1 MVNRIV
7 IFILCF
13 TVSNFFSLA
22 AHGQDIK
29 DNIKTIVKAV
39 KVKYDS
45 SYIGV
50 WPKNLTVKIVGSRN
64 FIDYKLIDR
73 GIGESIKYQPNTPVN
88 LGFGASYRG
97 IGLTLGFRTGIV
109 KEYEKYGRTKSF
121 DLSTEIFLPKITFN
135 IYGKYYRG
143 YYVTDPAAILNK
155 YTADPYYI
163 RPDLRT
169 GVIGI
174 DGEYIFNAKR
184 FSMASTFSQKQ
195 FQKRSAGSPMLG
207 AGIYTILI
215 NADSSIVP
223 GDINNAAFFR
233 GDKFNRSNIYS
244 LVVNVGY
251 AYNLVIHK
259 NYFVSGALNLG
270 EGLSYTTLSNTISDN
285 RNDKLGTQLDIAF
298 KLGVG
303 YNSNR
308 YFVGFQY
315 LWLFTKNM
323 TPISST
329 REDFDLSSYRLTIA
343 RRFKFRQRTI
353 DRTLNQLT
361 K

>member
-7 IFILCF
+7 TFLLCSA
-13 TVSNFFSLA
+13 VSISFSRSA
-22 AHGQDIK
+22 SAQDIK

-50 WPKNLTVKIVGSRN
+50 WPRNLTVKVVGSRN
-64 FIDYKLIDR
+64 FIDYKLVDR
-73 GIGESIKYQPNTPVN
+73 AIGESIKYQPNTPVN

-109 KEYEKYGRTKSF
+109 KEYEKFGKTRSF
-121 DLSTEIFLPKITFN
+121 DLSTEIFLPKITFD

-143 YYVTDPAAILNK
+143 YYVTEPAAILNN
-155 YTADPYYI
+155 YNTNPYYI
-163 RPDLRT
+163 RPDLHT

-195 FQKRSAGSPMLG
+195 FQKRSAGSPMIG

-215 NADSSIVP
+215 NADSAIIP
-223 GDINNAAFFR
+223 GAINNAAFFR
-233 GDKFNRSNIYS
+233 GEDFTRSNIYS

-251 AYNLVIHK
+251 AYNLVVHK
-259 NYFVSGALNLG
+259 NYFASAALNLG
-270 EGLSYTTLSNTISDN
+270 EGLSYTTLANKLTGG

-298 KLGVG
+298 KLGLG
-303 YNSNR
+303 YNSTR
-308 YFVGFQY
+308 YFIGFQY

-343 RRFKFRQRTI
+343 RRFKFRQKAI
-353 DRTLNQLT
+353 DQTLNKLT

>member
-1 MVNRIV
+1 MVNRIARLL
-7 IFILCF
+7 LCSA
-13 TVSNFFSLA
+13 VSISISLSA
-22 AHGQDIK
+22 SAQDIK

-45 SYIGV
+45 SYIGA
-50 WPKNLTVKIVGSRN
+50 WPKNLTLKILGSRN
-64 FIDYKLIDR
+64 FIDYKLVDR
-73 GIGESIKYQPNTPVN
+73 RIGESIKYQPNTPLN
-88 LGFGASYRG
+88 LGLGASYRG

-109 KEYEKYGRTKSF
+109 KEYENYGRTKSF
-121 DLSTEIFLPKITFN
+121 DLSTQIFLPKFTVD

-143 YYVTDPAAILNK
+143 YYVTDPAAILNN
-155 YTADPYYI
+155 YNENSYYI

-174 DGEYIFNAKR
+174 AGEYLFNAKR

-195 FQKRSAGSPMLG
+195 FQKKSAGSPMLG
-207 AGIYTILI
+207 AAIYTILI
-215 NADSSIVP
+215 NADSPIVP
-223 GDINNAAFFR
+223 RAINNSSFFR
-233 GDKFNRSNIYS
+233 GDDFNKSNIYS

-259 NYFVSGALNLG
+259 NYFASAALNLG
-270 EGLSYTTLSNTISDN
+270 EGLSYTTLANTLSGG
-285 RNDKLGTQLDIAF
+285 RNDKLGTQLDVNF
-298 KLGVG
+298 QLGAG
-303 YNSNR
+303 YNSSR

-323 TPISST
+323 TPIPST
-329 REDFDLSSYRLTIA
+329 REDFALSSYRLTIA
-343 RRFKFRQRTI
+343 RRFKFRQKTI
-353 DRTLNQLT
+353 DQTLNNLT